1 MEAVAPEMPVRS
13 KGAKATVVDDEG
25 GVQKWGMKTKEK
37 ILLWASYSEAQRIT
51 AQLAITS
58 LF

>member
-25 GVQKWGMKTKEK
+25 GVQKWGNEDQGENLALS
-37 ILLWASYSEAQRIT
+37 LLQ
-51 AQLAITS
+51 
-58 LF
+58 